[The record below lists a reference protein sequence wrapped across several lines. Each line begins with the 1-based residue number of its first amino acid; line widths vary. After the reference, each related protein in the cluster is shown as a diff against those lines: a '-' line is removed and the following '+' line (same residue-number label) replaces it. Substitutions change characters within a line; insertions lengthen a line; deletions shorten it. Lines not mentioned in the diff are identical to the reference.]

1 VISGGSRVLVILG
14 DPVSHSLSPTMQ
26 NAAFR
31 ALGLS
36 AVYVP
41 LRCSADDVPPLIRAI
56 GRAGGGGN
64 VTVPHKEAAARAV
77 DVCRQLAETVE
88 ACNTFW
94 SEDGRTVGDNTDV
107 PGLLDALHQ
116 LEVPAAPW
124 FIAGSGGGARAA
136 VVAARQH
143 GVPVAVRS
151 RDPDRQRRF
160 EAWISS
166 RGVPLVPPSE
176 CGVLINSTP
185 LGLSLGDPMPIEPDG
200 FPRAEVAFDMVYAPG
215 ETTWVR
221 AMKSR
226 VRRAADGRSMLVA
239 QGAAA
244 FERWFPRKH
253 APVEVMRAAV
263 NAALRH

>member
-1 VISGGSRVLVILG
+1 VISGSSRVLVILG
-14 DPVSHSLSPTMQ
+14 DPVSHSLSPAMQ

-41 LRCSADDVPPLIRAI
+41 LRCSADDVSALVRAI

-64 VTVPHKEAAARAV
+64 VTVPHKELAARAV
-77 DVCRQLAETVE
+77 DVCLELAETVE

-94 SEDGRTVGDNTDV
+94 SEDGKIIGDNTDV

-116 LEVPAAPW
+116 LGLPAAPW
-124 FIAGSGGGARAA
+124 FIAGTGGGARAA
-136 VVAARQH
+136 VVAAVQH

-151 RDPDRQRRF
+151 RDPERQRRF
-160 EAWISS
+160 EAWIAA
-166 RGVPLVPPSE
+166 RGASLVEPSE

-185 LGLSLGDPMPIEPDG
+185 LGLDPGDPLPIEPDG

-215 ETTWVR
+215 ETSWVR
-221 AMKSR
+221 AMRSR
-226 VRRAADGRSMLVA
+226 VRRSADGRAMLVA

-244 FERWFPRKH
+244 FERWFPKKR

-263 NAALRH
+263 DVALR

>member
-1 VISGGSRVLVILG
+1 VISGSSRVLAILG
-14 DPVSHSLSPTMQ
+14 DPVAHSLSPAMQ

-41 LRCSADDVPPLIRAI
+41 LRCSAEDVPPLLRAI
-56 GRAGGGGN
+56 TRAGGGGN
-64 VTVPHKEAAARAV
+64 ITVPHKELAARTV
-77 DVCRQLAETVE
+77 DTCRELAGTVE

-94 SEDGRTVGDNTDV
+94 SEDGRSVGDNTDV
-107 PGLLDALHQ
+107 PGVVEALHE
-116 LEVPAAPW
+116 LEASRAPW
-124 FIAGSGGGARAA
+124 FIAGTGGGARAA
-136 VVAARQH
+136 VLAAREF

-151 RDPDRQRRF
+151 RDRGRQSRF
-160 EAWISS
+160 ESWIAS
-166 RGVPLVPPSE
+166 RQVELASPAD

-185 LGLSLGDPMPIEPDG
+185 LGLRPDDPFPIEPDG

-215 ETTWVR
+215 QTSWVR
-221 AMKSR
+221 EMRTR
-226 VRRAADGRSMLVA
+226 VRRAADGRTMLVA

-244 FERWFPRKH
+244 FERWFPGRP

-263 NAALRH
+263 DAALR

>member
-1 VISGGSRVLVILG
+1 VISGCSRVLVILG
-14 DPVSHSLSPTMQ
+14 DPVAHSLSPTMQ

-41 LRCSADDVPPLIRAI
+41 LKGSAGDVPPLIRAI
-56 GRAGGGGN
+56 ARAGGGGN
-64 VTVPHKEAAARAV
+64 VTVPHKELAARTV
-77 DVCRQLAETVE
+77 DVCRELGETVE

-107 PGLLDALHQ
+107 PGLLEALHR
-116 LEVPAAPW
+116 LEVSAAPW
-124 FIAGSGGGARAA
+124 FIAGTGGGARAA
-136 VVAARQH
+136 VVAAAEQ
-143 GVPVAVRS
+143 GVSVAVRS

-160 EAWISS
+160 EGWISS
-166 RGVPLVPPSE
+166 RGVQLAPPSE
-176 CGVLINSTP
+176 CGVLINATP
-185 LGLSLGDPMPIEPDG
+185 LGLHTGDPWPIEPDG

-215 ETTWVR
+215 ETSWVR
-221 AMKSR
+221 AMRSR
-226 VRRAADGRSMLVA
+226 VRRAADGREMLVA

-244 FERWFPRKH
+244 FARWFPGKH

-263 NAALRH
+263 NAALR

>member
-1 VISGGSRVLVILG
+1 VISGSSRVLVILG
-14 DPVSHSLSPTMQ
+14 DPVSHSLSPAMH

-31 ALGLS
+31 ALGMS

-41 LRCSADDVPPLIRAI
+41 LKCRADDLPSLIR
-56 GRAGGGGN
+56 GVSRAGGGGN
-64 VTVPHKEAAARAV
+64 VTVPHKEIAAGAV
-77 DVCRQLAETVE
+77 DECRELARTVE

-116 LEVPAAPW
+116 LEVGAEPW
-124 FIAGSGGGARAA
+124 FIMGTGGGARAA
-136 VVAARQH
+136 VVAAAQQ

-151 RDPDRQRRF
+151 RDPARQQDF
-160 EAWISS
+160 ERWVSS
-166 RGVPLVPPSE
+166 RGVPLAEASA
-176 CGVLINSTP
+176 CSVLINSTP
-185 LGLSLGDPMPIEPDG
+185 LGLSPGDPLPIELDG
-200 FPRAEVAFDMVYAPG
+200 FPRAEIAFDMVYARG

-221 AMKSR
+221 TARPR
-226 VRRAADGRSMLVA
+226 VRRSADGRAMLVA

-244 FERWFPRKH
+244 FERWFPGKR

-263 NAALRH
+263 NGALR